1 MNLKELILFGM
12 EESQEPVIKNPILQ
26 AALREP
32 RPMTQGGPVGNPTGM
47 ITEYGRK
54 VYETPGGEKVS
65 EKSVTLQMGDTW
77 INVPSIHGGKMYN
90 QAQLEQM
97 LINGKIQPTSTHN
110 SEQEAVDAAM
120 SRSDMMQSE
129 RLGFQSGQLVDHGPG
144 RQGYNGKETRA
155 ETQARYAKK
164 HGISKIR
171 QLADGTWVW
180 HSTRGPLYA
189 PTKTALK
196 KKMASPKADWMA
208 GILRRQKA
216 NTAALNLA
224 RDNVDQWTKDWFTK
238 NLNEYGIRDLD
249 KSLNQLTKDWK
260 VEVKANPAKYTH
272 SNFTGIAET
281 GFPKIRGATKIQGT
295 GKAKKIVP
303 NPKAFKFPGVGSLGE
318 GRGGDKYHRPF
329 FKKVFYANYLNN
341 NPTFKTD
348 VKNYMK
354 YILENKSGQVNQHN
368 AKAFREFGEKI
379 AKPDVIH
386 FLSPDAGINT
396 VSRSK
401 LLGTAFPGLYQ
412 KFQNKVNS
420 ASIRYTE
427 NLKKVERKLK
437 IGSIKK
443 SMVAEQEALA
453 KIFDV
458 SELPQSLR
466 YSADH
471 QFGIAE
477 AAKSK
482 DLKFVQATV
491 DNLRGM
497 TVAMNEGLGWGGF
510 SLQRKAL
517 TNEINA
523 GRQVTENL
531 EKLNKITKAAY
542 NVDGAYQL
550 SPKNKVIPAA
560 HFVGESQPER
570 FASYFKE
577 ISKTKEGSAAIKKQ
591 YGNLDN
597 LLKTAKNVKGSG
609 KVKAVASMI
618 AILGSGKLADKLL
631 KENGISLTQDENEK
645 ILEASMLPTEL
656 IQEHPVTSTLGA
668 AATLRASKSVKGD
681 PLKKVRRLHK
691 LVSTPL
697 KKFIRTAGTPLAGAG
712 FAGWQIHDNLKSGE
726 SVADAVVDPL
736 VGAELA
742 FPSLFKENLSKII
755 PDKYKGKLAKAGRK
769 VLGLGKVGSRFMGP
783 VGIGIGAVGSVYDAY
798 KDYERRK
805 EFITPETITKAQQ
818 EQFDA
823 NQPMFNEG
831 GRVGLAKGSK
841 GPKDPSK
848 RLFIKGVAAASMIPI
863 LGKYFKLAKPAAK
876 AVGQYTGPV
885 IEKIK
890 GLEWV
895 QFLAK
900 RLWDE
905 GADVTETAARQ
916 EREIVRRGTLESG
929 DDVDM
934 VYNLDS
940 GDVRFEVS
948 PVKGS
953 HQTSGGAYNDPYSL
967 DYKAPQVIDEGKQA
981 GTKIKSEIE
990 VAESRPVQTDPET
1003 VELDGDYA
1011 SVDDAFS
1018 DLTELEAFAK
1028 KKLTKEIHKAKGT
1041 KPKNVTPEYDPPD
1054 YPDID
1059 DFASGGRVSYFD
1071 GGIVGLKKKW

>member
-1 MNLKELILFGM
+1 MDILTYINRMNQIYGNG
-12 EESQEPVIKNPILQ
+12 PAP
-26 AALREP
+26 AP
-32 RPMTQGGPVGNPTGM
+32 RYNTQQYLQGGRVGYQG
-47 ITEYGRK
+47 
-54 VYETPGGEKVS
+54 
-65 EKSVTLQMGDTW
+65 
-77 INVPSIHGGKMYN
+77 
-90 QAQLEQM
+90 
-97 LINGKIQPTSTHN
+97 
-110 SEQEAVDAAM
+110 
-120 SRSDMMQSE
+120 
-129 RLGFQSGQLVDHGPG
+129 GQLVDHGPG

-164 HGISKIR
+164 HGTSKIR

-260 VEVKANPAKYTH
+260 VEVKANPSKYTH
-272 SNFTGIAET
+272 SNFTGTAET
-281 GFPKIRGATKIQGT
+281 GFPKIRGATKVQGT

-348 VKNYMK
+348 VKNYME
-354 YILENKSGQVNQHN
+354 YILENKSGTVNQHN

-437 IGSIKK
+437 MPIGSIKK

-531 EKLNKITKAAY
+531 EKLNKITKTAY

-577 ISKTKEGSAAIKKQ
+577 ISKTKEGSAVIKKQ
-591 YGNLDN
+591 YGNLNN
-597 LLKTAKNVKGSG
+597 L
-609 KVKAVASMI
+609 I
-618 AILGSGKLADKLL
+618 EELGCG
-631 KENGISLTQDENEK
+631 
-645 ILEASMLPTEL
+645 
-656 IQEHPVTSTLGA
+656 
-668 AATLRASKSVKGD
+668 
-681 PLKKVRRLHK
+681 LKK
-691 LVSTPL
+691 
-697 KKFIRTAGTPLAGAG
+697 AA
-712 FAGWQIHDNLKSGE
+712 
-726 SVADAVVDPL
+726 
-736 VGAELA
+736 
-742 FPSLFKENLSKII
+742 
-755 PDKYKGKLAKAGRK
+755 
-769 VLGLGKVGSRFMGP
+769 
-783 VGIGIGAVGSVYDAY
+783 
-798 KDYERRK
+798 
-805 EFITPETITKAQQ
+805 
-818 EQFDA
+818 
-823 NQPMFNEG
+823 G
-831 GRVGLAKGSK
+831 GRVGFADGKNCLKKGQKKMNELLIKGTGTQAERGMIAKIVQGGSNLMKGLSPKEMLKIRNLIGPAALAFEAGIGAGMIGYDTLVKGTPIKQALGNNWLTSWAMPKSGTEYMHEDMNLSSPGAKTWGK
-841 GPKDPSK
+841 GLDLQSEYDRLTKQLALLEGDPSAHQGLLDPKTEIPKVKK
-848 RLFIKGVAAASMIPI
+848 RMNEI
-863 LGKYFKLAKPAAK
+863 
-876 AVGQYTGPV
+876 V
-885 IEKIK
+885 IEFNKVTRD
-890 GLEWV
+890 GAAM
-895 QFLAK
+895 Q
-900 RLWDE
+900 E
-905 GADVTETAARQ
+905 GT
-916 EREIVRRGTLESG
+916 
-929 DDVDM
+929 
-934 VYNLDS
+934 
-940 GDVRFEVS
+940 
-948 PVKGS
+948 
-953 HQTSGGAYNDPYSL
+953 GAHEEYM
-967 DYKAPQVIDEGKQA
+967 
-981 GTKIKSEIE
+981 
-990 VAESRPVQTDPET
+990 
-1003 VELDGDYA
+1003 
-1011 SVDDAFS
+1011 
-1018 DLTELEAFAK
+1018 
-1028 KKLTKEIHKAKGT
+1028 KEITEYQAKMMT
-1041 KPKNVTPEYDPPD
+1041 RDKIE
-1054 YPDID
+1054 D
-1059 DFASGGRVSYFD
+1059 D
-1071 GGIVGLKKKW
+1071 VGLKPQKSYSRFGPRGMGIKDETANIPIDQKRFNLPENYSTFKPNLPTQDRILDISKEENIGLTPEDANEFINQQKWKQLFEQPGIRGTQDWRGAKGGKVEYDNSLPDIFEEDK